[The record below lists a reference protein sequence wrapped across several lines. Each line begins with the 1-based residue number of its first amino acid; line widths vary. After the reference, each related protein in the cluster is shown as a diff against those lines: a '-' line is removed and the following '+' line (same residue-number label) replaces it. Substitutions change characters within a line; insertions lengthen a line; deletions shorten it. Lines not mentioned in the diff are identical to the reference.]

1 MQSSD
6 STTPTTGLTADQK
19 RIVHLVIERAEQACR
34 YVLKHQDF
42 TEDDTAYAQGF
53 EGACSVCEN
62 AIREHVMRHV
72 AEDISK

>member
-1 MQSSD
+1 MSD
-6 STTPTTGLTADQK
+6 DPTNQTTQLTADQK
-19 RIVHLVIERAEQACR
+19 RIVDLVIERAEQACR

-53 EGACSVCEN
+53 EGACSVCED
-62 AIREHVMRHV
+62 AIREHVMRHI